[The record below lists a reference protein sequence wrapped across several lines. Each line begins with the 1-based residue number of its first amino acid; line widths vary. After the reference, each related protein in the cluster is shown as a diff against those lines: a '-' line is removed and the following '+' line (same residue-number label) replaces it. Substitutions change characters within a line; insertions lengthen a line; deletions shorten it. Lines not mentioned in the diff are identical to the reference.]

1 MTKTPERRETGEEVA
16 AESERGVVAQD
27 TAERAERVAEMDS
40 KGVRGGIGRGDRHG
54 RQRLRSHLIETNQ
67 FTLHTLKGTVG
78 DVGAVR
84 LDESPEEI
92 DALPNVAKTRLS
104 LVKRETEI
112 VKQPRAQDRHK
123 G

>member
-1 MTKTPERRETGEEVA
+1 M
-16 AESERGVVAQD
+16 
-27 TAERAERVAEMDS
+27 
-40 KGVRGGIGRGDRHG
+40 
-54 RQRLRSHLIETNQ
+54 RSHLIETNQ
-67 FTLHTLKGTVG
+67 LTLHTLKGTVG

-92 DALPNVAKTRLS
+92 DTLPDVAKARLS